1 MCKMTAAAL
10 SLILLSGVA
19 QANPEVADTVN
30 REFVTVPFTSVT
42 VDDVFW
48 APRLKTNREA
58 TIPYEYKQCKDTGRI
73 DGFRPD
79 WTPGEGQTRHIF
91 YDSDVAKW
99 IEAASY
105 SLATHPDPKLEGQL
119 DELIA
124 NIASCQQPD
133 GYMNSYFVHVEPTKR
148 WTNLRD
154 WHELYCAGHMME
166 AAVAHYQATGK
177 RSLLD
182 IMCRYADYIASVFG
196 TGDGQKRGYCGHEEI
211 ELALVKLYRATGE
224 KRYLEL
230 SKYFVDERGR
240 KPYYYDAEAVA
251 RGEDPAQFHGRSYD
265 YCQADKPL
273 RDQREVTGH
282 AVRAMYIYTA
292 MADLAGEY
300 GDETLMPALNS
311 IWDSVTLQRMY
322 VTGGLGPSA
331 SNEGFTTP
339 YDLPNESAYAET
351 CAAIGLVFWA
361 HRMLGL
367 DCDGRYADA
376 MERALYNGALSGISL
391 DGTKFFYTNPLASH
405 GQHER
410 QGWFGCA
417 CCPPNIA
424 RLISS
429 VGEYIYTQSDN
440 EIAVHLYVQ
449 GSAKLEI
456 GGRNVTLHQ
465 KTEYPWDGKVAITL
479 DMAGPATFGLRLRIP
494 GWCPSWKLKV
504 NGKPVASEP
513 DLGYVRIERRWSGG
527 DTVELD
533 LAMPVERVHGHP
545 KVQADVGRV
554 ALQRGP
560 IVYCVEGID
569 NAGVPIDGLIL
580 PKGSEFKAAF
590 RKNLL
595 GGVTVVTGAAEYADG
610 SAWDGTLY
618 RPSEPKTKKCKITA
632 IPYYAWCNRGKGD
645 MAVWIRE

>member
-1 MCKMTAAAL
+1 MRTPIIVSL
-10 SLILLSGVA
+10 VLILAGAA
-19 QANPEVADTVN
+19 QAAEDSVK
-30 REFVTVPFTSVT
+30 REFVPVPFTSVT

-48 APRLKTNREA
+48 APRLRTNREA

-73 DGFRPD
+73 DAFL
-79 WTPGEGQTRHIF
+79 PGEGRPRHVF
-91 YDSDVAKW
+91 FDSDVAKW

-105 SLATHPDPKLEGQL
+105 SLATHPDPKLDKQL
-119 DELIA
+119 DEVISG
-124 NIASCQQPD
+124 IASCQQPD
-133 GYMNSYFVHVEPTKR
+133 GYLNSYFVHVEPTKR

-154 WHELYCAGHMME
+154 LHELYCAGHLIE

-182 IMCRYADYIASVFG
+182 VMCRYADYIDRTFG
-196 TGDGQKRGYCGHEEI
+196 DEEGKKRGYCGHEEI
-211 ELALVKLYRATGE
+211 ELALVKLYRVTGE

-230 SKYFVDERGR
+230 SRYFVDERGR
-240 KPYYYDAEAVA
+240 QPHYFDAEAVA
-251 RGEDPAQFHGRSYD
+251 RGDDPKQFHGRAYD

-322 VTGGLGPSA
+322 ITGGLGPSA
-331 SNEGFTTP
+331 SNEGFTTA

-351 CAAIGLVFWA
+351 CAAIGLIFWA
-361 HRMLGL
+361 HRMLQL

-405 GQHER
+405 GQYER
-410 QGWFGCA
+410 QPWFGCA

-429 VGEYIYTQSDN
+429 LGEYVYAQSEKD
-440 EIAVHLYVQ
+440 IAVHLYVQ
-449 GSAKLEI
+449 GSAKLEV
-456 GGRNVTLHQ
+456 GGREVTLRQ
-465 KTEYPWDGKVAITL
+465 ETEYPWNGKVTIKL
-479 DMAGPATFGLRLRIP
+479 DMDKPATFGLRLRVP
-494 GWCPSWKLKV
+494 GWCRSWKLKV
-504 NGKPVASEP
+504 NGKSVKAQPES
-513 DLGYVRIERRWSGG
+513 GYVRIERQWTGG
-527 DTVELD
+527 DAVELD
-533 LAMPVERVHGHP
+533 LAMPVERVHAHP
-545 KVQADVGRV
+545 KVQANVGRV
-554 ALQRGP
+554 ALRRGP
-560 IVYCVEGID
+560 IVYCLEGID
-569 NAGVPIDGLIL
+569 NAGIPLDNLVL
-580 PKGSEFKAAF
+580 PQDAEFKTAF
-590 RKNLL
+590 RKDLL
-595 GGVTVVTGAAEYADG
+595 GGVTVVTGSAQYTDD
-610 SAWDGTLY
+610 SAWAGALY
-618 RPSEPKTKKCKITA
+618 RTSEPKLKKCKFTA